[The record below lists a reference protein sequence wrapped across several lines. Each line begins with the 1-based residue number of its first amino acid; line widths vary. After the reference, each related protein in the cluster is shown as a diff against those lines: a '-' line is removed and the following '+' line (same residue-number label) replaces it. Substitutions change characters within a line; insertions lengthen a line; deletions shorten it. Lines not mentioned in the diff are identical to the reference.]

1 MNENGNKIFKWS
13 CFLINFQ
20 IYNQQQRKKP
30 TAHFEQQKTPQT
42 IITNIWLPI
51 KQLLR
56 SGLHS
61 EPSTH
66 FPPKYLAHFFCTV
79 CTFAALWANSML
91 IFFSVLALIYGRAVF
106 GSGSLLGMFS
116 PQRPGLVLALSNLP
130 GFPGPCVNQDPN
142 WNKSTYENNK
152 NGRETCCPVI

>member
-1 MNENGNKIFKWS
+1 MKMATKYLNEVV
-13 CFLINFQ
+13 FLINFQ

-66 FPPKYLAHFFCTV
+66 FPPKYFAHFFCTV
-79 CTFAALWANSML
+79 CTFAAL
-91 IFFSVLALIYGRAVF
+91 
-106 GSGSLLGMFS
+106 
-116 PQRPGLVLALSNLP
+116 
-130 GFPGPCVNQDPN
+130 
-142 WNKSTYENNK
+142 
-152 NGRETCCPVI
+152 